1 MLVLRRM
8 GVVTAVL
15 ALAAVAA
22 DARAQ
27 GIAAVTTCKG
37 EVSVLEAATRTPRPV
52 TVLPDTGRVS
62 GGALAVGDEVR
73 TGPGATAVV
82 QFPDGSAFRLEPS
95 TRLAVSES
103 PMAAH
108 RPGDKSVR
116 RQLRLDEGRVACDV
130 KPSDAV
136 YTAIRSPAGLVG
148 VRGTTFTV
156 AFAAGRFHVSVDG
169 GQVFLLDPSGS
180 SAFPVGSGQQLELQ
194 IDDAGAV
201 VARIT
206 ADAGRSVSAS
216 IGDARVQLDAGD
228 VIRIAPGADGALA
241 ITVVAGPVQV
251 TRGGSTQSLATG
263 ASFAAQGEAAAAAAA
278 PADAPADSPKPADA
292 KPVAA
297 PSPDEIPALP
307 AVRVVAD
314 TLEAS
319 PMR

>member
-1 MLVLRRM
+1 MVALRLAMRGM
-8 GVVTAVL
+8 AIL
-15 ALAAVAA
+15 AFAALAS
-22 DARAQ
+22 DASAQ

-37 EVSVLEAATRTPRPV
+37 EVSVLEAVTRETRVV
-52 TVLPDTGRVS
+52 TVIPDTGRVS

-73 TGPGATAVV
+73 TGTGATAVV
-82 QFPDGSAFRLEPS
+82 QFPDGSVFRLEPS

-103 PMAAH
+103 PMAAR

-156 AFAAGRFHVSVDG
+156 AFAAGRFQVSVDG
-169 GQVFLLDPSGS
+169 GQVFLLDPSGN

-194 IDDAGAV
+194 VDDAGAV
-201 VARIT
+201 VARMT

-216 IGDARVQLDAGD
+216 IGDARVQLDTGD

-251 TRGGSTQSLATG
+251 TRGGSTQSLDTG
-263 ASFAAQGEAAAAAAA
+263 ASFTAQGEAAAAAAPVA
-278 PADAPADSPKPADA
+278 TPADSPKPADA
-292 KPVAA
+292 TPIAA

-307 AVRVVAD
+307 AVRAIAD
-314 TLEAS
+314 TVEAS
-319 PMR
+319 PMK